1 MRKLCVTLLALLLLM
16 PQVAAAEES
25 TPLRFGTDGAV
36 NAIDA
41 SYTLEAG
48 VQDVQVTFSEA
59 VAGYAQYNVVNG
71 KLLIAIASSTPIDLS
86 QPLGQVTAKNAA
98 GQVIAP
104 ALTLASLQFNGQD
117 AERNLTVSSATAQR
131 SGSAVQVAIQA
142 AEDFGGSGLLCAAA
156 YDAAGRQLTCA
167 VQTLSFAEGTGSFSL
182 TLGDC
187 ADAARVKVFLLSE
200 QWRPITTETIQLGQ

>member
-1 MRKLCVTLLALLLLM
+1 MRKFCITLLALLLLM
-16 PQVAAAEES
+16 PQAAAAAES
-25 TPLRFGTDGAV
+25 TPLRFGTDVAV

-41 SYTLEAG
+41 SYTLEEG
-48 VQDVQVTFSEA
+48 VQDVQVTFAAA

-98 GQVIAP
+98 GQIIAP
-104 ALTLASLQFNGQD
+104 TLTLAGLQFNGQD

-131 SGSAVQVAIQA
+131 SGSTVQVAIQA
-142 AEDFGGSGLLCAAA
+142 AEDFGGSALLCAAA
-156 YDAAGRQLTCA
+156 YDAAGRQLACA
-167 VQTLSFAEGTGSFSL
+167 VQALSFAEGAGSFSL
-182 TLGDC
+182 ALEGC

-200 QWRPITTETIQLGQ
+200 QWRPITTETIHLG